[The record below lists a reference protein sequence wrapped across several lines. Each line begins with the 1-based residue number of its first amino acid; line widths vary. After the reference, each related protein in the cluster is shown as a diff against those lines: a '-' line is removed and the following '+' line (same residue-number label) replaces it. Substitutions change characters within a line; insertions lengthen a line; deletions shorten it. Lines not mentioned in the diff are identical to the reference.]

1 MKDRVIMSEEEQ
13 KQDPSGN
20 ITLPVD
26 WHVSENIQSR
36 YATNIVAQPIQ
47 HEFVISFFEAQPPIF
62 LGTPEENRTRY
73 QELGAIRAECVARVI
88 VAAERLPEFIEAL
101 QTTLAVYR
109 ASKEA
114 D

>member
-1 MKDRVIMSEEEQ
+1 MSEEEQ
-13 KQDPSGN
+13 NRGIAGN

-62 LGTPEENRTRY
+62 IGTPEENKTRY
-73 QELGAIRAECVARVI
+73 QELGAIRAECVARII

-101 QTTLAVYR
+101 QTTLAAYS
-109 ASKEA
+109 AAKEA

>member
-1 MKDRVIMSEEEQ
+1 VKERVTMSEEEQ
-13 KQDPSGN
+13 KRDPSGN

-36 YATNIVAQPIQ
+36 YATNMVSQPIQ
-47 HEFVISFFEAQPPIF
+47 HEFVISFFEAQPPI
-62 LGTPEENRTRY
+62 LVGTPEENKMRF
-73 QELGAIRAECVARVI
+73 QELGAIRAECVARII
-88 VAAERLPEFIEAL
+88 VAAERLPEFIEVL
-101 QTTLAVYR
+101 QTTLATYR